1 MSQDRRWSPWR
12 FVACTVVCFAMIACA
27 EPGFDGRVFRS
38 GNIAFELSSLPSSWR
53 QIEVTDTAVA
63 FRDDSRNATIAVN
76 GRCGKD
82 ADDVPLRSL
91 TQHLFIHFTERA
103 IIEQQ
108 TIELDAREALVTDA
122 SAKLDG
128 VKKHFRV
135 VVLKKD
141 GCVYDLMLIA
151 RSQPSS
157 AQLEEFDGFV
167 RGFSALRA

>member
-1 MSQDRRWSPWR
+1 MSEDRRWSAWI
-12 FVACTVVCFAMIACA
+12 FAACTVACFTVTACA

-38 GNIAFELSSLPSSWR
+38 GNVAFELATLPASWR

-91 TQHLFIHFTERA
+91 TQHLFIHFTERSISDQRTLA
-103 IIEQQ
+103 
-108 TIELDAREALVTDA
+108 LDGREALVTDA
-122 SAKLDG
+122 NAKLDG
-128 VKKHFRV
+128 VEKHFRI

-141 GCVYDLMLIA
+141 GCVYDFMLIA
-151 RSQPSS
+151 KSQPSP
-157 AQLEEFDGFV
+157 AQLDEFDGFV
-167 RGFSALRA
+167 HGFSALKV